1 MFSFAQHFVSD
12 NVMSWKM
19 AYEACPGLRDPGNG
33 TINMVSYLTSSPQQ
47 MQVLRALNVEDSV
60 WLDAYRFHLGCK
72 GNRCEFLTVEHKITN
87 KKLKSICKTDDG
99 LAAKFNCRGNETFNL
114 TSTVQ
119 LTKLLRIP
127 EYVQGFELN
136 INQASISGIF
146 TQCRMATKVPLGI
159 KIGYGRCDQKLK
171 VLCEKHLTASP
182 VVTTL
187 VFENRSQI
195 ADSEGTLIFNDDP
208 NAAQPLLNANCWDT
222 KWLITTSLTG
232 GTFVLSFVICI
243 RLCLRKKAS
252 LDRPVRRP
260 SSFFSLRSRP
270 FDENYINTS

>member
-1 MFSFAQHFVSD
+1 MSISSFVCLFAICGKGMFSFAQHFVSD

-87 KKLKSICKTDDG
+87 KKLKSICKT
-99 LAAKFNCRGNETFNL
+99 
-114 TSTVQ
+114 
-119 LTKLLRIP
+119 
-127 EYVQGFELN
+127 
-136 INQASISGIF
+136 GIF